1 MHGSADGTIKG
12 QGPAHIPSSFSTHSD
27 KVTFWWGHSDLKV
40 TCFLALKPPVV
51 QGDARNRRA
60 PINLNGPQVY
70 LEAQRLS
77 RANASTTFP
86 CYQCG
91 HSLHRQCYFTCE
103 LPKNVLLHSAVNTPT
118 QWKNLCYSRVPRSSV
133 TLAWQHSLYKEKAEY
148 LFLGPGSLYSFC
160 VS

>member
-91 HSLHRQCYFTCE
+91 HSLHRQCYFH
-103 LPKNVLLHSAVNTPT
+103 LWVT
-118 QWKNLCYSRVPRSSV
+118 QKRTTAFSCKYPDTMKNLCYSRVPRSSV